1 MSMHEMEALAE
12 ASIRLL
18 GPTEGLDH
26 RSMFKSLYDLEG
38 AFDRL
43 FDILLK
49 RRFAYRMALGD
60 HARRSSR
67 TYRVIHR
74 PNGIAQ
80 PIRLSPTGASDSFIA
95 RPARRYGQSF
105 GAGAVLRSRLR

>member
-43 FDILLK
+43 ST
-49 RRFAYRMALGD
+49 
-60 HARRSSR
+60 SS
-67 TYRVIHR
+67 
-74 PNGIAQ
+74 
-80 PIRLSPTGASDSFIA
+80 
-95 RPARRYGQSF
+95 
-105 GAGAVLRSRLR
+105 